1 MQHIARTSGVA
12 NLFVQIVPAF
22 LKWASFSFI
31 LGLLKQTKQFLK
43 QNNVQKCPSSI
54 WYSNSLPLEHEHLV
68 FRQNMTDLF

>member
-31 LGLLKQTKQFLK
+31 LGLLKQTKQFLH
-43 QNNVQKCPSSI
+43 QKKCAKMSI
-54 WYSNSLPLEHEHLV
+54 QYLV
-68 FRQNMTDLF
+68 FELTTP